1 MHYEVTNFA
10 DEALLDEAPE
20 HVAAVVAVRGLV
32 KGLLL
37 EAMAVRHD
45 ARRRLVGGRARHD
58 AHHLAAR
65 RGLSGLASTAIT

>member
-1 MHYEVTNFA
+1 MEKGLTFA

-37 EAMAVRHD
+37 EAMAMGHD

-58 AHHLAAR
+58 AHHSAAR
-65 RGLSGLASTAIT
+65 RGLFGLASTAFT